1 MEATVEKQFD
11 PVPCQRS
18 SEITTRQNLIWD
30 LGSPPK
36 ITLLLEN
43 ITEAEMCF
51 HMGGNWKLQDGLA
64 FTSLISYN
72 IKGKAPKN
80 NKKKY

>member
-1 MEATVEKQFD
+1 MPQLKGKSGSRRVEAISNCYKVEGHLEVMEATVEKQFD

-51 HMGGNWKLQDGLA
+51 HMGGN
-64 FTSLISYN
+64 
-72 IKGKAPKN
+72 
-80 NKKKY
+80 

>member
-1 MEATVEKQFD
+1 MEAISNCYKVEGHLEVMEATVEKQFD

-18 SEITTRQNLIWD
+18 SEITTRQNLLWD

-51 HMGGNWKLQDGLA
+51 HMGGN
-64 FTSLISYN
+64 
-72 IKGKAPKN
+72 
-80 NKKKY
+80 